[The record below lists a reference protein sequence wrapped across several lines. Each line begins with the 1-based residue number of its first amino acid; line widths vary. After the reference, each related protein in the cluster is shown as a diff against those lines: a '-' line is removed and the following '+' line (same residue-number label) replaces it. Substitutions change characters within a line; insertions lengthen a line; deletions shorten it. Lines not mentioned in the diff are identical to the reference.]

1 MFAFFF
7 TKSSTG
13 SQVIIGPGSLNK
25 IFVEIHVNR
34 EEFSNMDGSAAA
46 SQLDARFDF
55 LLINTDLNK

>member
-7 TKSSTG
+7 SKSSTG
-13 SQVIIGPGSLNK
+13 SQVIIGPGSLSK

-34 EEFSNMDGSAAA
+34 EEFSNMDGRAAA

-55 LLINTDLNK
+55 FC